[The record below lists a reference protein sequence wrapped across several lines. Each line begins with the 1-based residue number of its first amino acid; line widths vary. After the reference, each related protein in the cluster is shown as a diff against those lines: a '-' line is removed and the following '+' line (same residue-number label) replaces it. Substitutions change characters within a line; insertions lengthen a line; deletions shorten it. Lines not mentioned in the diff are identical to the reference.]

1 MMINNKRVESVRRK
15 KKERKRKKCSRNLRL
30 DDNLGVILFGR
41 GGVKK
46 KDCRSVA
53 RLSHFGSILIKRGK
67 LVWFRYDIKY

>member
-1 MMINNKRVESVRRK
+1 MV
-15 KKERKRKKCSRNLRL
+15 LRL